1 MTDDRHANPRNW
13 PAAGTAASLRFH
25 LSRWSL
31 LVIVAVVTY
40 LAFPTPDTIS
50 SPVFTVGETADR
62 TVIAPIPFTV
72 RTTEEEIAREGE
84 SRALV
89 VRPVYR
95 FEAERYDSVMASLR
109 RFFSAID
116 RASPSGTDAVR
127 RAAEAGGVRLS
138 AEEAGYLG
146 DGRRR
151 RVIADS
157 LTRFMGRLL
166 ASGVADAGALREETS
181 EIVTLERAGRER
193 TVVRDSI
200 RTFSDLVE
208 RAESDAPPAG
218 DPVGQRIF
226 RRLVAAVFQPTVVY
240 DAELTA
246 SRRGQLRLEVDSL
259 KYRVRAGERIVG
271 IRDEVSPEVR
281 DKLLGLRDELRRR
294 GTDAQVSRTITGPLI
309 YNVLLL
315 APFWLLM
322 LLYRRE
328 TWAELREMGS
338 LAVLF
343 AMVIL
348 VSRGIT
354 TLFPGRPEL
363 VPIPLA
369 ALVVAVLYNG
379 RIAML
384 AAITLAVVL
393 GEQWAL
399 RSGGTL
405 FFGVVG
411 GTAASVSVRVLRR
424 RRRLYVTLGVIVG
437 AYALAAVAAGLT
449 FGWSLEATF
458 SSALAGFVVALGS
471 TSVAMVVLPLAESA
485 TRITTDLTLLELA
498 DPTRPLLRRLAVEA
512 PGTWAHSV
520 AMANLC
526 ESACAAIG
534 ANGLLARVGCYYHDV
549 GKLARP
555 QYFVENQARGINP
568 HDQLSPE
575 QSAEIIRE
583 HVREGLRLAE
593 EARLP
598 PVVRAFIPEHH
609 GTAEIRYFLHR
620 ARGASDKPVDA
631 ASFRYPGPRP
641 QSAETAVAMLADSA
655 EAIVRTIGDPTPEAV
670 RVAIDTLVADRL
682 ASGQL
687 DEAPLTLRDLDL
699 VRNAFARVIV
709 GVYHHRVEYPP
720 PTPARG
726 MRAVVAPGG

>member
-1 MTDDRHANPRNW
+1 MTDDRHANPANW
-13 PAAGTAASLRFH
+13 PEAGTAASLRFH

-40 LAFPTPDTIS
+40 LAFPAPETIS

-72 RTTEEEIAREGE
+72 RKSEEEIAREGE
-84 SRALV
+84 SRAQL

-95 FEAERYDSVMASLR
+95 FEPVRHDSVMTSLR
-109 RFFSAID
+109 RFFA
-116 RASPSGTDAVR
+116 AVDQAAPAGPAAVA
-127 RAAEAGGVRLS
+127 RAAETADVRLS
-138 AEEAGYLG
+138 ADEAAYLTE
-146 DGRRR
+146 GRRR
-151 RVIADS
+151 GLLADS
-157 LTRFMGRLL
+157 LTRFMSRLL
-166 ASGVADAGALREETS
+166 NAGVTDAGVLREETS
-181 EIVTLERAGRER
+181 EIVTVERAGRER
-193 TVVRDSI
+193 TVARDSI
-200 RTFSDLVE
+200 TTFSDLVE

-218 DPVGQRIF
+218 DPTGQRIF
-226 RRLVAAVFQPTVVY
+226 RRLVANFFQPTLVY
-240 DAELTA
+240 DAETTA
-246 SRRGQLRLEVDSL
+246 GRRGQLRLEVDSL

-294 GTDAQVSRTITGPLI
+294 GTDGQVARIITGPLI
-309 YNVLLL
+309 YNILLL

-328 TWAELREMGS
+328 TYAELREMAS
-338 LAVLF
+338 LAALF
-343 AMVIL
+343 AGVIVL
-348 VSRGIT
+348 SRGIT

-363 VPIPLA
+363 LPIPLA
-369 ALVVAVLYNG
+369 ALVVSVLYNG
-379 RIAML
+379 RIAMV
-384 AAITLAVVL
+384 AALTLAIVL

-411 GTAASVSVRVLRR
+411 GTAAAVSVRVLRR
-424 RRRLYVTLGVIVG
+424 RRRLYVTLGVIVA
-437 AYALAAVAAGLT
+437 AYALAAVGAGLT

-458 SSALAGFVVALGS
+458 SSALAGMVVALGS
-471 TSVAMVVLPLAESA
+471 TSVAMVMLPLAESA

-534 ANGLLARVGCYYHDV
+534 ANGLLARVGCYYHDI
-549 GKLARP
+549 GKLGRP
-555 QYFVENQARGINP
+555 QFFVENQARGLNP
-568 HDQLSPE
+568 HDTLLPE
-575 QSAEIIRE
+575 QSAQIIRD
-583 HVREGLRLAE
+583 HVIEGLRLAE

-598 PVVRAFIPEHH
+598 PIVRAFIPEHH
-609 GTAEIRYFLHR
+609 GTGEIRYFLHR

-655 EAIVRTIGDPTPEAV
+655 EAIVRTLGDPTPDAV
-670 RVAIDTLVADRL
+670 RAAIDSLVAERL

-699 VRNAFARVIV
+699 VRDAFARVIA
-709 GVYHHRVEYPP
+709 GVYHQRVEYPP
-720 PTPARG
+720 LTPVRG